1 VRALSVEAQ
10 SPAKETGVAIGDV
23 ILKLGEVRA
32 TDEHELHKALSGDSI
47 GKSVSLWVLR
57 GERLTELSIAPMEV
71 EE

>member
-1 VRALSVEAQ
+1 M
-10 SPAKETGVAIGDV
+10 AIGDV